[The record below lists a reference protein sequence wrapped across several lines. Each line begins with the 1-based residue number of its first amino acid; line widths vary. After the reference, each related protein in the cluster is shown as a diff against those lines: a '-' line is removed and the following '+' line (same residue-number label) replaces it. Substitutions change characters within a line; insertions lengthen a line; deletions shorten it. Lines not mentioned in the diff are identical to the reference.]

1 MHILSAEEET
11 RQMDGQTDNK
21 AGSENKSIYRK
32 QTDRSIDVDTTKS
45 LNWKFEAFEA
55 KPNEHTH
62 THTYIHSTFLS
73 AHVYMHKAV
82 EVVCRMHAWHR
93 YIHACIH
100 PPASPPTHPRM
111 HARLL
116 ASSCGYMFC
125 SLSQT
130 GHVTNACIAALHV
143 DRRFPMSACMEDRR
157 NCGSTQRVRFMHA
170 CMHTCRRT
178 NLDRYAGR

>member
-62 THTYIHSTFLS
+62 TYIHTQYFFIST
-73 AHVYMHKAV
+73 
-82 EVVCRMHAWHR
+82 R
-93 YIHACIH
+93 IHAQSRRSCMQDACLAPIH
-100 PPASPPTHPRM
+100 PCLHSPTRQPTYPPTH
-111 HARLL
+111 ACTL
-116 ASSCGYMFC
+116 
-125 SLSQT
+125 
-130 GHVTNACIAALHV
+130 ACIFMWLHV
-143 DRRFPMSACMEDRR
+143 LQLVSNRPCDKCLHRCLAR
-157 NCGSTQRVRFMHA
+157 
-170 CMHTCRRT
+170 
-178 NLDRYAGR
+178 